1 MYVCYQDMALKKKVN
16 CTGFN
21 KGEDISLS
29 NKLLIFVPGT
39 YKLAL
44 DLLGFLIII
53 ETKKL

>member
-16 CTGFN
+16 YTGFN
-21 KGEDISLS
+21 KREDLSLS
-29 NKLLIFVPGT
+29 NNLLIFVPGT

-53 ETKKL
+53 ETKK